1 VMGGEYIEFF
11 LAVNLSPLISFKN
24 FLSGTYA
31 LGVMPK
37 RGEGALLSA
46 SPGIAGG
53 RLVGLGGRRSGFVR
67 WASAWGLR
75 RLLRGKAC

>member
-24 FLSGTYA
+24 FLNGA
-31 LGVMPK
+31 WAFGVMPK
-37 RGEGALLSA
+37 RGGGALLSA

-53 RLVGLGGRRSGFVR
+53 RLVGLGGRESGFVR